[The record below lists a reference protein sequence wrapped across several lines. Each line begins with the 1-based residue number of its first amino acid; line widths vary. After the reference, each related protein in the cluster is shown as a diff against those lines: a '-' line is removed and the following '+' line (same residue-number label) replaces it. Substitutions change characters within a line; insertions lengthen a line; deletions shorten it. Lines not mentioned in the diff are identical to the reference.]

1 MSDETVTLLFTRLAG
16 RAPASPWRPR
26 LPAEWTE
33 RLAGMRSETARRRT
47 LAGLWLLRTA
57 LPEADLDELPRDAE
71 GRPFLSAGPAFNIS
85 HCGDG
90 IACAVGGT
98 ASLGLD
104 IERVRPVSLRRF
116 ARFLTPEQ
124 LPAAYADPAVVFRAW
139 TAREA
144 TGKAGG
150 RVGLAR
156 IARVRLDGDR
166 ATLDDDTWHLQWPAL
181 EPDWVACLA
190 TAAPTPPV
198 RVATVPAPP
207 V

>member
-1 MSDETVTLLFTRLAG
+1 MPDETVTLLFTRLAG
-16 RAPASPWRPR
+16 RVPASPWRPR
-26 LPAEWTE
+26 LSAEWTE
-33 RLAGMRSETARRRT
+33 RIAGMRSETARRRT
-47 LAGLWLLRTA
+47 LAGLWLLHTA
-57 LPEADLDELPRDAE
+57 LPEADLGELVRDTE
-71 GRPFLSAGPAFNIS
+71 GRPFLPAGPAFNIS

-98 ASLGLD
+98 AGLGLD

-124 LPAAYADPAVVFRAW
+124 VPAAHTDPAVFFRAW

-144 TGKAGG
+144 TVKAGG

-156 IARVRLDGDR
+156 IARVRIDGDR
-166 ATLDDDTWHLQWPAL
+166 ATLDGDTWHLQWPTLA
-181 EPDWVACLA
+181 PNWVACLA
-190 TAAPTPPV
+190 TAAPTAPAGV
-198 RVATVPAPP
+198 TTVSAPP